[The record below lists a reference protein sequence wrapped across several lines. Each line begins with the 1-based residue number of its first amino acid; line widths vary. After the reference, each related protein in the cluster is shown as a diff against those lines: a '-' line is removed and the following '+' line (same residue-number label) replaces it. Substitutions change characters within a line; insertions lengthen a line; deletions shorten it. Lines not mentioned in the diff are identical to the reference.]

1 MFFVLFIFCLVNFNE
16 SFSIITIQEY
26 DIDPLVIFGPVVEPD
41 LPGAFITKHPHD
53 GQDENSLKIPFLTG
67 TNYDEGLLKSA
78 GKGRYILKLQ
88 FYSYV

>member
-1 MFFVLFIFCLVNFNE
+1 MFFVSFIFFLDDLND
-16 SFSIITIQEY
+16 SFLIIIIQEY

-67 TNYDEGLLKSA
+67 TNFDEGLLKSA
-78 GKGRYILKLQ
+78 GKGRYILKL
-88 FYSYV
+88 